1 MSADHVYRAVQGR
14 QRLESLLERVP
25 LTSDY
30 KARKVLHIAA
40 DRGLNSVLTSTCKV
54 QGSNHF
60 TLFIKTENYAGT
72 GIEFNSILFYLT
84 IVFVFYVL
92 RFYPTSNCFI
102 RYFLI
107 KVFWAF
113 LIFVAGVGAAAAKM
127 EPPNCVLLGMHRI
140 LNLSDI

>member
-60 TLFIKTENYAGT
+60 TLFIKTANYAGIVSEQAPPVNT
-72 GIEFNSILFYLT
+72 FTKLVNS
-84 IVFVFYVL
+84 
-92 RFYPTSNCFI
+92 
-102 RYFLI
+102 
-107 KVFWAF
+107 
-113 LIFVAGVGAAAAKM
+113 
-127 EPPNCVLLGMHRI
+127 
-140 LNLSDI
+140 